1 VRVLFASLRF
11 DYGDTARGSSF
22 EYENLWDALRRMAG
36 IDARFFGT
44 DEQSVT
50 LGQEGMN
57 AELVRVASEWQPDLV
72 FCFLLRDE
80 LHPETLAA
88 LRGIDGVTTL
98 NWFADDHWRF
108 QDFSR
113 HWAPRFDWVVTTDAR
128 AVPRYASI
136 GLDHVIHS
144 QWGANHHVYRP
155 KGVPRDIDVSFVGQP
170 YGKRREL
177 VEALRAAGVEVET
190 WGHGWER
197 GRLGQQELVDVFSR
211 SKISLNFAA
220 SSPRYSVRYMAAQ
233 FARRHAGVPVP
244 RLGELRANATQLRD
258 AYRPQLKAR
267 NFEIAACGALLLTE
281 RVDQLDAYYRVGE
294 EAVTFRGARDLIAKA
309 QQYLADDEQRARIAA
324 AGAART
330 LREHTYEHRFAAIL
344 SRIGQEH
351 RR

>member
-11 DYGDTARGSSF
+11 DYGDPSRGDSF
-22 EYENLWDALRRMAG
+22 EYENLWDALRRTDG

-44 DEQSVT
+44 DEQSVAR
-50 LGQEGMN
+50 GQEGMN
-57 AELVRVASEWQPDLV
+57 TELLRVASEWQPDLV

-88 LRGIDGVTTL
+88 LREIDGVTTL

-136 GLDHVIHS
+136 GLNQVIHS
-144 QWGANHHVYRP
+144 QWAASHHVYRP
-155 KGVPRDIDVSFVGQP
+155 TGATRDIDVSFVGQP

-177 VEALRAAGVEVET
+177 VEALQAAGVEVET

-220 SSPRYSVRYMAAQ
+220 SSPRYSARYMAAQ
-233 FARRHAGVPVP
+233 FAIRRAP
-244 RLGELRANATQLRD
+244 RERNAASRRLPSTTEGSQLRD
-258 AYRPQLKAR
+258 RRLRGLAAHGAGGPAR
-267 NFEIAACGALLLTE
+267 CVLP
-281 RVDQLDAYYRVGE
+281 RR
-294 EAVTFRGARDLIAKA
+294 RGGGHVSRWTGSRR
-309 QQYLADDEQRARIAA
+309 E
-324 AGAART
+324 GAAVP
-330 LREHTYEHRFAAIL
+330 
-344 SRIGQEH
+344 